1 MAKAKKKP
9 VAKKAPAKKKA
20 APKKAAKKAPAKKK
34 ATKAKEML
42 LVGSKTKEAL
52 KGSGKNT
59 FMVSSDAMA
68 ALNEHVYW
76 LISQAQAR
84 AAANGRKTIR
94 PYDILA

>member
-1 MAKAKKKP
+1 MAKAKKP

-20 APKKAAKKAPAKKK
+20 APKKVAKKTTKKV
-34 ATKAKEML
+34 AKEML
-42 LVGSKTKEAL
+42 LVGSKTKVAL
-52 KGSGKNT
+52 KGSGKQT
-59 FMVSSDAMA
+59 FMVSSDTMD